1 MSFFL
6 GNKKRDFSDKS
17 KDGEDSKKV
26 NESDSL
32 SSLPDKVFSDGLN
45 SPELAK
51 LLVNSLKS
59 IENQEK
65 KLFTYHE
72 EAKECQIKVTE
83 SLNFMPAKFDD
94 LEKEIKKK
102 DEKINQKK
110 TLKI

>member
-6 GNKKRDFSDKS
+6 GNKKRDLSDTS

-26 NESDSL
+26 KESDSL

-51 LLVNSLKS
+51 LLVNCLKS
-59 IENQEK
+59 IENQVKE
-65 KLFTYHE
+65 LFTFHE
-72 EAKECQIKVTE
+72 EAKESQIKVTE
-83 SLNFMPAKFDD
+83 SLEFMSAKFDD